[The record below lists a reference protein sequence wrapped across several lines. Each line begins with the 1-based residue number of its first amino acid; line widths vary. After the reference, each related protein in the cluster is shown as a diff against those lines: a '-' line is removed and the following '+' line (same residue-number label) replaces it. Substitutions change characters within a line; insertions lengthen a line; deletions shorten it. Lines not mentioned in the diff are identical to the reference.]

1 MSTTDAVPAVTMLR
15 AATLDDAPPI
25 AAIYA
30 EHVLHGTASFEL
42 SPPTAEEMRQRMD
55 ALLRGGFPFIAACRD
70 GELVGYAYAGPY
82 RPRPAYRYTVE
93 DSIYLAPGAQRQGIG
108 SALLDRLIELCA
120 ARGDRQMIAAI
131 GDSANAGSI
140 AVHARAGFVEIGRL
154 DKVGRKFERW
164 LDVVFMQRALGDGAA
179 TAPVDRAP

>member
-1 MSTTDAVPAVTMLR
+1 MSAVAARPAAATLR
-15 AATLDDAPPI
+15 DATLDDAPVI

-30 EHVLHGTASFEL
+30 GHVLHGTASFEL
-42 SPPTAEEMRQRMD
+42 APPTVDEMRQRMD
-55 ALLRGGFPFIAACRD
+55 ALLRGGFPFVAACRD
-70 GELVGYAYAGPY
+70 GALVGYAYAGPY

-93 DSIYLAPGAQRQGIG
+93 DSIYLAPEAQRQGIG
-108 SALLDRLIELCA
+108 SALLDRLVERCV

-131 GDSANAGSI
+131 GDSANGGSI

-164 LDVVFMQRALGDGAA
+164 LDVVFMQRALGDGASS
-179 TAPVDRAP
+179 APVDRAP

>member
-1 MSTTDAVPAVTMLR
+1 MTVAAAAVALR
-15 AATLDDAPPI
+15 AATLEDAPAI

-42 SPPTAEEMRQRMD
+42 TAPGAGEMRQRMD
-55 ALLRGGFPFIAACRD
+55 GLLRAGYPFIAAYCD
-70 GELVGYAYAGPY
+70 GAILGYAYAGPY

-93 DSIYLAPGAQRQGIG
+93 DSIYLAPQAQRQGIG
-108 SALLDRLIELCA
+108 SALLGRLIELCA

-140 AVHARAGFVEIGRL
+140 AVHARAGFAEIGRL
-154 DKVGRKFERW
+154 DKVGWKFERW
-164 LDVVFMQRALGDGAA
+164 LDVVFMQRALGDGARRPPEHRSA
-179 TAPVDRAP
+179 